1 MYVARSLPVVVLL
14 PVHSRSLVERCCTV
28 CVHMEIH
35 SLESCV
41 MMAREDGMRK
51 GPWDAGTEDRMSI
64 ERLRLTRLIL
74 RGLS

>member
-51 GPWDAGTEDRMSI
+51 GPWDAGRRTSRDFDS
-64 ERLRLTRLIL
+64 LD
-74 RGLS
+74 LS